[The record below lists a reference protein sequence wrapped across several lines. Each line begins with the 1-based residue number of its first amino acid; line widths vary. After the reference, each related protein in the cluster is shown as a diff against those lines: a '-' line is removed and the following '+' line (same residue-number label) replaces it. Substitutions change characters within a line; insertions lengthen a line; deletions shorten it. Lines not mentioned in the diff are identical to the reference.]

1 MRLKDLFKDV
11 ANIDEK
17 FSNLEIKDIKI
28 NDKKI
33 EEGDIFVAL
42 RGSNFN
48 GNDYIKSALDRG
60 AAFVISDQIYGEKI
74 LKVDNA
80 RSCYAKICKN
90 FFGRCCDQLK
100 IVAITGTNGKTT
112 IANITGE
119 LLKFAG
125 FKVGI
130 IGTLG
135 AKIGDEII
143 DTGLTTPDPYML
155 HSLFKSIKEKGCDYV
170 VMEASAHALSLSKL
184 DGIKFDVGVLTN
196 ITEDHLDFFENMDSY
211 AAAKFKL
218 FEKDRCKTALICK
231 DDLYGKLFLAECQI
245 PAYSYSIKEKADI
258 TSSQIVKSFEGSEFD
273 CEFLANK
280 GHFKINLA
288 GEHNV
293 ANALAT
299 IAICKLLNVEDEKI
313 VKGLA
318 SLNPVE
324 GRFNIIRLKNSNVV
338 IDYAHTPD
346 GLEKV
351 LKTAKEIGK
360 DSKVVAIFGCG
371 GNRDKQ
377 KRPIMGKIAS
387 SNADFVILTSDNP
400 RLENPYQ
407 IIDDIKVG
415 IDKKCLVIED
425 RSKAIEYALSHFNNG
440 ETIVIAGKG
449 AEKYQDRGGIKYP
462 YNDFD
467 EVYKFCTKNYLTD
480 FTDKIQE

>member
-11 ANIDEK
+11 ADIDEK

-125 FKVGI
+125 LKVGI

-135 AKIGDEII
+135 AKIGDKII

-155 HSLFKSIKEKGCDYV
+155 HSLFKSMKAKGCDYV

-218 FEKDRCKTALICK
+218 FEKGRCKTALICK

-288 GEHNV
+288 GEYNV

-425 RSKAIEYALSHFNNG
+425 RSKAI
-440 ETIVIAGKG
+440 
-449 AEKYQDRGGIKYP
+449 
-462 YNDFD
+462 
-467 EVYKFCTKNYLTD
+467 
-480 FTDKIQE
+480 